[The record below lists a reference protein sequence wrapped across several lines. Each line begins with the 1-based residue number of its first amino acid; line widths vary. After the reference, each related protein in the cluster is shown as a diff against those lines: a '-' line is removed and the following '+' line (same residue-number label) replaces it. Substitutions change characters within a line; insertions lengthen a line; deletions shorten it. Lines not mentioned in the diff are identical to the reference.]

1 MNMEVIM
8 QLSDVFGPDTVS
20 MRCSAESGE
29 ELLRCVSRLASA
41 RPAGMPE
48 ETIFNALMAREKL
61 SSTACGHGVA
71 IPHCRIEAM
80 EGFTAGL
87 VILREGID
95 FCSAD
100 GGKVDLFPFIIG
112 PEREPR
118 VHLKM
123 LSTLAQAFR
132 DSSLRDSL
140 RNSSTEEEAARVLLN
155 RITPG
160 TGEGQSEKRKLL
172 YVFIQDEEVFDDVLQ
187 VFAGMETSSSM
198 VMNADESTR
207 FLRNIPLFASFWNT
221 EVHHF
226 SRIIISVVR
235 EELVNA
241 VIRNIE
247 FICGPLSRRDDIMVT
262 VSDIQSFH
270 GSLDS

>member
-1 MNMEVIM
+1 M
-8 QLSDVFGPDTVS
+8 QLSDIFGPDTVS

-41 RPAGMPE
+41 RPQGIPE
-48 ETIFNALMAREKL
+48 ETIFKALRERENL
-61 SSTACGHGVA
+61 STTACGHGVA
-71 IPHCRIEAM
+71 IPHCRIEGM
-80 EGFTAGL
+80 DGFIAGL
-87 VILREGID
+87 VILPEGID
-95 FCSAD
+95 FNSAD
-100 GGKVDLFPFIIG
+100 GEKVDLFPFIIG

-123 LSTLAQAFR
+123 LSTLAQSFR
-132 DSSLRDSL
+132 DSAMRDSL
-140 RNSSTEEEAARVLLN
+140 RSCSTDEEAARVLLN
-155 RITPG
+155 RMTPEA
-160 TGEGQSEKRKLL
+160 GEGRPEERKLL
-172 YVFIQDEEVFDDVLQ
+172 HVFIQDEAVFDDVLQ

-221 EVHHF
+221 EIQHF
-226 SRIIISVVR
+226 NRIIVSVVR

-247 FICGPLSRRDDIMVT
+247 FICGPLSNRNDVMVT
-262 VSDIQSFH
+262 VSNLQSFH

>member
-1 MNMEVIM
+1 M
-8 QLSDVFGPDTVS
+8 QLSEMFGPNTVS
-20 MRCSAESGE
+20 IRCSAETGE
-29 ELLRCVSRLASA
+29 DLLRRVSRLAAA
-41 RPAGMPE
+41 RSDGITE
-48 ETIFNALMAREKL
+48 ETIFNALRKREEL
-61 SSTACGHGVA
+61 SSTSCGHGVA
-71 IPHCRIEAM
+71 IPHCRIEGM

-87 VILREGID
+87 VTLSEGID
-95 FCSAD
+95 FNSAD

-112 PEREPR
+112 PAREPR
-118 VHLKM
+118 THLRM

-132 DSSLRDSL
+132 DSGMRDSL
-140 RNSSTEEEAARVLLN
+140 RSSSTEEEVSRVILD

-160 TGEGQSEKRKLL
+160 AGIGKPEDRRLIH
-172 YVFIQDEEVFDDVLQ
+172 VFIQDEEVFDDVLQ

-221 EVHHF
+221 EIQHF
-226 SRIIISVVR
+226 NRIIVSVVR

-247 FICGPLSRRDDIMVT
+247 FICGPLSQRNDVMVT
-262 VSDIQSFH
+262 VSNLQSFH